1 MRALRSRRR
10 ALTAPQSS
18 WHSEVGN
25 DNAYDTPGDG
35 LRIHVT
41 TLVALNEGTW
51 VSTSAIKSSDLL
63 FGCRQQSRRGGYP
76 AKILS
81 SYRFN
86 RRLPV
91 ANVVC
96 ICRLLQRSIREVFFR
111 CRIHR
116 AAGRRACRRSRP
128 EVT

>member
-18 WHSEVGN
+18 WHSEAGN

-86 RRLPV
+86 RRLPM
-91 ANVVC
+91 ANVVA
-96 ICRLLQRSIREVFFR
+96 SVAFFSVLSESVLSLSHTFR
-111 CRIHR
+111 
-116 AAGRRACRRSRP
+116 GRRR
-128 EVT
+128 